1 MSPGG
6 IERPVDDDLELA
18 LRLADAAAEIALG
31 FFAREFTT
39 TIKGDGSPVSEA
51 DLEVERL
58 LVETL
63 ARERADDS
71 VLSEECGAIGKSS
84 RRWILDPIDGT
95 FNFVAGDPGWG
106 THIALEADGEIVLG
120 VITRPVL
127 GARWWAAR
135 GVGAYRNDASS
146 PPEGTRL
153 RVSQCT
159 ELAQSRVS
167 VWAQPNPLTERVR
180 RRTTWV
186 EPHIDNILGLV
197 EGEVEAVVDAIGEP
211 WDHAPRVILVTEA
224 GGRFRDRDGGQQ
236 IDQKLGIY
244 TNGCIDAQLDRLV
257 AGGT

>member
-1 MSPGG
+1 VAQS
-6 IERPVDDDLELA
+6 ELSLDADVELA
-18 LRLADAAAEIALG
+18 LRLSQVAGEIALG
-31 FFAREFTT
+31 YFARDFTT

-51 DLEVERL
+51 DLEVERT

-63 ARERADDS
+63 ARERPDDS
-71 VLSEECGAIGKSS
+71 VLSEECGAIGTSS

-106 THIALEADGEIVLG
+106 THIALESDGEIVLG

-127 GARWWAAR
+127 GSRWWAAR
-135 GVGAYRNDASS
+135 GVGAYRIDSDS

-153 RVSQCT
+153 RASRRT
-159 ELAQSRVS
+159 ELAQSRVT
-167 VWAQPNPLTERVR
+167 VWAQPNPLTKRVR
-180 RRTTWV
+180 ERTVWV

-211 WDHAPRVILVTEA
+211 WDHAPRVILVVEA
-224 GGRFRDRDGGQQ
+224 GGRFRDRDGGRRL
-236 IDQKLGIY
+236 DQKLGIY
-244 TNGCIDAQLDRLV
+244 TNGCIDEQLDRLV

>member
-1 MSPGG
+1 MN
-6 IERPVDDDLELA
+6 DDLELA
-18 LRLADAAAEIALG
+18 LRLADAASEIALG

-58 LVETL
+58 LLETL
-63 ARERADDS
+63 ARERPDDS
-71 VLSEECGAIGKSS
+71 VLSEECGAIGSSS

-106 THIALEADGEIVLG
+106 THIALESDGEIVLG

-135 GVGAYRNDASS
+135 GVGAYRIDSDS

-153 RVSQCT
+153 RASRRT
-159 ELAQSRVS
+159 ELAESRVT

-180 RRTTWV
+180 ERTVWV

-211 WDHAPRVILVTEA
+211 WDHAPRVILVVEA
-224 GGRFRDRDGGQQ
+224 GGRFRDRDGGRRL
-236 IDQKLGIY
+236 DQKLGIY
-244 TNGCIDAQLDRLV
+244 TNGCIDEQLDRLV
-257 AGGT
+257 AGST

>member
-1 MSPGG
+1 MAQS
-6 IERPVDDDLELA
+6 EFSFDDDVELA
-18 LRLADAAAEIALG
+18 LRLSDAAGEIALG

-58 LVETL
+58 LVKTL
-63 ARERADDS
+63 ARERPDDS
-71 VLSEECGAIGKSS
+71 VLSEECGAVGRSS

-95 FNFVAGDPGWG
+95 VNFVAGHPGWG
-106 THIALEADGEIVLG
+106 THIALESDGQIVLG
-120 VITRPVL
+120 VITRPVR

-135 GVGAYRNDASS
+135 GVGAHRIDSDS

-153 RVSQCT
+153 RVSRCA

-180 RRTTWV
+180 RRTVWV

-197 EGEVEAVVDAIGEP
+197 EGNVEAVVDAIGEP

-224 GGRFRDRDGGQQ
+224 GGRFRDRDGRQR

-244 TNGCIDAQLDRLV
+244 TNGCIDAALDRV
-257 AGGT
+257 IAETTRS